1 VTAATPGDAAAWRRR
16 VVPVPGLMDPLPLAY
31 SQCVVAGPLV
41 FLAAQMGTDEH
52 GHVVPGGFAA
62 QVTRSFHNIRVAL
75 ERVGCGFEHVLSMTS
90 YVTDMRYAGEL
101 VRIRR
106 DILGES
112 PPAGALVGV
121 AQLAWPEA
129 WVSIQVTA
137 VLPATP

>member
-1 VTAATPGDAAAWRRR
+1 
-16 VVPVPGLMDPLPLAY
+16 
-31 SQCVVAGPLV
+31 
-41 FLAAQMGTDEH
+41 
-52 GHVVPGGFAA
+52 
-62 QVTRSFHNIRVAL
+62 
-75 ERVGCGFEHVLSMTS
+75 MTS